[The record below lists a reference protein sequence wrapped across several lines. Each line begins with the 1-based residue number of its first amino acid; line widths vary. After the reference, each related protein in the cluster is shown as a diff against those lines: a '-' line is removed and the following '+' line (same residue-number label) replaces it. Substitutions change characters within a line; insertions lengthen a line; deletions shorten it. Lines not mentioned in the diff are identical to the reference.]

1 MDIGDASPVT
11 AQVLKNIEQMFSAVP
26 PVAASGDL
34 VALGRL
40 LEVFE
45 AAKRMTGD
53 DWPTAA
59 GVFGMLAQETERYL
73 LESVADP
80 KATLEYLRRS
90 VELLQGFSTS
100 DNPQAVLTDIAK
112 VFIPAADL
120 QATPEPTGEEIPVMG
135 TLNIQSAEDKIIYT
149 EFVGESLEHLE
160 KIEGGVLEIEGNARN
175 VELVNDIFRCFHSI
189 KGAAGFLG
197 LTALNRLCH
206 ESETMLDRV
215 RKNTLRP
222 DREVVEALLCAIDL
236 CRKMLNILSLALE
249 SSTNGELKAVDI
261 RPALHMILL
270 ILDRPAGVVDADAE
284 PGRIGGLLV
293 EQGVID
299 TDQLASAIEQQRRPI
314 GKILVDMGAATER
327 QIEDLASGSAG
338 GEKAR
343 AADAIKVDTARLDSL
358 LEMVGE
364 LVIAQAQVSGDP
376 TLAELLQQAGQTGQ
390 KFQRN
395 IANVGKITASLQ
407 ELVMALRLVPL
418 RGMFHKMVR
427 LVRDTCRKTGKEA
440 TLVIHGE
447 ETEIDKTLID
457 KLADP
462 LVHLLRNAV
471 DHGVEKPDIRAAAG
485 KPSAGTVHLNAYHAG
500 GNVVIEIRDDGA
512 GINCD
517 KVLAKARERGL
528 VPAGAELEREEIFDL
543 IFAPGLSTNEVAT
556 DISGRGVGMDVVRK
570 NITSLGGRVDVD
582 SQPGQGT
589 LFTIKLPLTMAIVD
603 GIVVQVADER
613 YILPT
618 LSIEEAIKPVRED
631 ISQVTGGKGMA
642 MRVRER
648 LVPLVS
654 LHELFGAN
662 APIPPWE
669 GMVVVV
675 HDNSRCC
682 GLVID
687 AMLEQQQ
694 VVIKNLG
701 SKLRGVL
708 GISGGCILGDGRV
721 GLILDVPGIIDLA
734 RRN

>member
-1 MDIGDASPVT
+1 MEIGDASPVT
-11 AQVLKNIEQMFSAVP
+11 GEVLAKIEQLFGTVP

-40 LEVFE
+40 LEIFE
-45 AAKRMTGD
+45 AAKGLVANE
-53 DWPTAA
+53 WPTAA
-59 GVFGMLAQETERYL
+59 GVFDMLRQETERYL
-73 LESVADP
+73 LANVADP
-80 KATLEYLRRS
+80 KATLEYLRQS
-90 VELLQGFSTS
+90 VELLRTFSAS
-100 DNPQAVLTDIAK
+100 GNPQAVLTDIAK
-112 VFIPAADL
+112 VFIPSSDLEAAPDP
-120 QATPEPTGEEIPVMG
+120 AGEELPVMG
-135 TLNIQSAEDKIIYT
+135 TLNIQSAEDKSIYT

-160 KIEGGVLEIEGNARN
+160 KIEGGVLEFEHNARN

-236 CRKMLNILSLALE
+236 CRKMLNILSAALE
-249 SSTNGELKAVDI
+249 SAVNGELTAVDI
-261 RPALHMILL
+261 RPALTMIGL
-270 ILDRPAGVVDADAE
+270 ILERPVVVIDADAE
-284 PGRIGGLLV
+284 PGRIGGMLV

-299 TDQLASAIEQQRRPI
+299 HDQLATAIEQQRRPI

-327 QIEDLASGSAG
+327 QIEELAGTG
-338 GEKAR
+338 GAEKTR
-343 AADAIKVDTARLDSL
+343 PADSIKVDTARLDNL

-364 LVIAQAQVSGDP
+364 LVIAQAQVGGDQ
-376 TLAELLQQAGQTGQ
+376 TLAGFYAQAGQAGQ
-390 KFQRN
+390 KLQRN

-418 RGMFHKMVR
+418 RGMFHKMIR

-440 TLVIHGE
+440 ELVIRGE

-471 DHGVEKPDIRAAAG
+471 DHGVEKPEARTAAG
-485 KPSAGTVHLNAYHAG
+485 KGAAGKVELNAYHAG

-512 GINCD
+512 GIHCE

-528 VPAGAELEREEIFDL
+528 VGANEELEREEIFDL
-543 IFAPGLSTNEVAT
+543 IFAPGLSTNDVAT
-556 DISGRGVGMDVVRK
+556 EISGRGVGMDVVRK
-570 NITSLGGRVDVD
+570 NIVSLGGRVDVD
-582 SQPGQGT
+582 STPGAGT

-603 GIVVQVADER
+603 GIIVEVGEER

-618 LSIEEAIKPVRED
+618 LSIEEAIKPKRED

-648 LVPLVS
+648 LVPLIS
-654 LHELFGAN
+654 LHELFETGRQTE
-662 APIPPWE
+662 PWD

-701 SKLRGVL
+701 SKLRGVG

-734 RRN
+734 RRS